1 MSYRMCSLERVPL
14 SYEVI
19 ECGLLLQN
27 TFSYYRICSLERV
40 PLSCE
45 VIACV
50 IQNVF
55 SGECILCHMRRQNMS
70 YRMCQ
75 MSYGTCK
82 MSYRMCKMSYRT
94 CKMSFKTCQTRLR
107 DCLYVY
113 LYVCVCIYAC
123 TCLCVCHLKG
133 QSDRMCSLTTE
144 CVLLLQTCLCVCH
157 LKGQSTLQNN
167 NAGNIPEAKAQR
179 ATADTAPRPCL
190 LAP

>member
-1 MSYRMCSLERVPL
+1 MCSLERVPL

-27 TFSYYRICSLERV
+27 TFSYYRICSLTTEYVLLLQNTFSYYRICSLERD

-133 QSDRMCSLTTE
+133 QS
-144 CVLLLQTCLCVCH
+144 
-157 LKGQSTLQNN
+157 TLQNN